1 MKLFA
6 SFLLVGIFITASAFQ
21 EKQNDVGET
30 ITWSP
35 TTKITWQD
43 FKKSLK
49 GDAIEAAYSVCGIY
63 ISSHPKQLNDSTLQ
77 IEIHSFFSKTLSSKS
92 TEKDILQDKVLV
104 HEQGHFDIN
113 EWFSRILR
121 KEITETRFK
130 SIADFY
136 KNVQTIYN
144 KVNSASAAKQVLYD
158 KATRHSINVPQ
169 QEKWNKMIADSLA
182 YYGNYTQTELTIT
195 IKN

>member
-1 MKLFA
+1 MKLLV
-6 SFLLVGIFITASAFQ
+6 SFLLIGLFITASSFQ

-35 TTKITWQD
+35 ATKITWQD

-49 GDAIEAAYSVCGIY
+49 GNAIEAAYSVCGIY
-63 ISSHPKQLNDSTLQ
+63 ISSHPKQVNDSTLE
-77 IEIHSFFSKTLSSKS
+77 IDIHSFFSKTLSSKS

-113 EWFSRILR
+113 EWYSRILR
-121 KEITETRFK
+121 KEISETKFK
-130 SIADFY
+130 SISDFY

-144 KVNSASAAKQVLYD
+144 KVNAESAAKQLLYD
-158 KATRHSINVPQ
+158 KATRHSINIPQ

-182 YYGNYTQTELTIT
+182 QYNNYTNTQLTIT